1 MMFGALYSIDGPAAD
16 ALLDVAAD
24 FTPRFELHGQADIVL
39 DLTGLERLFGG
50 AEEIGHELRAAA
62 ADRHTRVRVAIAHT
76 YTAARL
82 LAMAERHEDVV
93 VVQAG
98 AEAEAL
104 APLPIDVLTT
114 IANLDLPAPSHLAPS
129 HLPTFLRWGIHTL
142 GALAALP
149 PDALAAR
156 LGAAGTQWQRL
167 ACGEDPRPLRPEV
180 PKERFEQALD
190 LEWPIDGLEPLSF
203 VLGRLLEPLI
213 AHLERRGRGAAVLHI
228 RLHLVTRTV
237 HERSLQ
243 LPVPMRDAR
252 TFRTLLLLDLESH
265 PPSAAIDRVVV
276 AIDPTPARVVQLS
289 LLTRPLPS
297 PEQLSTLMA
306 RLAALMGEDRCGSP
320 VVVDTWQPG
329 AFAMKPFAPPDSS
342 VAYREKPQRRG
353 AADTAMRAEPATGPV
368 RNPDRRR
375 ASVSP
380 WPVAAAAS
388 NQLSAA
394 LRRFRIPVPARVRME
409 HDKPVY
415 VAIDRA
421 AAHLGSR
428 IDAGSRMGGPVQTC
442 AGPWRTSGDW
452 WREPVN
458 ADRVRCRDGRAPQ
471 DAASPHQREQNK
483 SLCLCVSV
491 ARNQWDR
498 DEWDVTLGDGA
509 TYRLFR
515 ERATAAWFVE
525 GTYD

>member
-1 MMFGALYSIDGPAAD
+1 MFGALYSVDGPAAD

-24 FTPRFELHGQADIVL
+24 FTPRFELHGPADVVL

-50 AEEIGHELRAAA
+50 AREIGHELRAAA
-62 ADRHTRVRVAIAHT
+62 AARHTRVRVAIAYT
-76 YTAARL
+76 YTTARL
-82 LAMAERHEDVV
+82 LAMAERRDGLVV
-93 VVQAG
+93 VEAG

-104 APLPIDVLTT
+104 AQLSIDLVTV
-114 IANLDLPAPSHLAPS
+114 IASVAPSHLAPPHLAPS
-129 HLPTFLRWGIHTL
+129 HPRTVAPLHLPPVFSRWGIRTL
-142 GALAALP
+142 GDLAALP
-149 PDALAAR
+149 PAALAAR
-156 LGAAGTQWQRL
+156 LGEAGTRWQRL
-167 ACGEDPRPLRPEV
+167 ARGEDPRPLQPEV

-203 VLGRLLEPLI
+203 VLGRLLEPLT
-213 AHLERRGRGAAVLHI
+213 AHLERRGRGAAILHI

-243 LPVPMRDAR
+243 LPAPMRDAR

-265 PPSAAIDRVVV
+265 PPAAAIDRVVV
-276 AIDPTPARVVQLS
+276 AVDPTPARVVQLS
-289 LLTRPLPS
+289 LLARPLPS
-297 PEQLSTLMA
+297 PEQLSTLTA

-329 AFAMKPFAPPDSS
+329 AFAMHPFAPL
-342 VAYREKPQRRG
+342 
-353 AADTAMRAEPATGPV
+353 EPR
-368 RNPDRRR
+368 RNPDRLR
-375 ASVSP
+375 ASASL
-380 WPVAAAAS
+380 WPVAVNAAS
-388 NQLSAA
+388 NQLSVA

-409 HDKPVY
+409 HDTPIY

-428 IDAGSRMGGPVQTC
+428 IADAGSRPGGPVQVC
-442 AGPWRTSGDW
+442 AGPWRTSGHW
-452 WREPVN
+452 WGNR
-458 ADRVRCRDGRAPQ
+458 
-471 DAASPHQREQNK
+471 
-483 SLCLCVSV
+483 LCVSV
-491 ARNQWDR
+491 ARSQCEAWDR

>member
-1 MMFGALYSIDGPAAD
+1 MFGALYSVDGPAAD

-24 FTPRFELHGQADIVL
+24 FTPRFELHGPADVVL

-50 AEEIGHELRAAA
+50 AHEIGHELCAAA
-62 ADRHTRVRVAIAHT
+62 VARHTRVRVAIAHT
-76 YTAARL
+76 YTTARL
-82 LAMAERHEDVV
+82 LAMAERRDGLVV
-93 VVQAG
+93 VEAG

-104 APLPIDVLTT
+104 AQLPIDVMTV
-114 IANLDLPAPSHLAPS
+114 IAEPEPSHPRTSAPSHLRTSYPAPV
-129 HLPTFLRWGIHTL
+129 FLRWGIRTL
-142 GALAALP
+142 GDLAALP
-149 PDALAAR
+149 PAALAAR
-156 LGAAGTQWQRL
+156 LGEAGTRWQRL
-167 ACGEDPRPLRPEV
+167 ARGEDPRPLQPEV

-203 VLGRLLEPLI
+203 VLGRLLEPLT
-213 AHLERRGRGAAVLHI
+213 AHLERRGRGAAILHI

-243 LPVPMRDAR
+243 LPAPMRDAR

-265 PPSAAIDRVVV
+265 PPAAAIDRVVV
-276 AIDPTPARVVQLS
+276 AVDPTPARVVQLS

-297 PEQLSTLMA
+297 PEQLSTLTA

-329 AFAMKPFAPPDSS
+329 AFAMHPFAP
-342 VAYREKPQRRG
+342 
-353 AADTAMRAEPATGPV
+353 TEPP
-368 RNPDRRR
+368 RKPDRLRF
-375 ASVSP
+375 SVSP
-380 WPVAAAAS
+380 WPAVVNAAS
-388 NQLSAA
+388 NQLSVA

-409 HDKPVY
+409 HDTPVS

-428 IDAGSRMGGPVQTC
+428 IADAGSRMGGPVQAC

-452 WREPVN
+452 WR
-458 ADRVRCRDGRAPQ
+458 DRKTTP
-471 DAASPHQREQNK
+471 
-483 SLCLCVSV
+483 CLCVSV
-491 ARNQWDR
+491 ARTRCEAWDR

-515 ERATAAWFVE
+515 ERHTAAWFVE

>member
-1 MMFGALYSIDGPAAD
+1 MFGALYSVDGPAAD
-16 ALLDVAAD
+16 ALLEVAAD
-24 FTPRFELHGQADIVL
+24 FTPRFELHGPADVVL

-50 AEEIGHELRAAA
+50 AHEIGHELCAAA
-62 ADRHTRVRVAIAHT
+62 AARHTRVRVAIAHT
-76 YTAARL
+76 YTTARL
-82 LAMAERHEDVV
+82 LAMAERHDGLVV
-93 VVQAG
+93 VEAG

-104 APLPIDVLTT
+104 AGLPIDLMTV
-114 IANLDLPAPSHLAPS
+114 IASVAPSHPRTVAPSHLAPV
-129 HLPTFLRWGIHTL
+129 FFRWGIRTL
-142 GALAALP
+142 GDLAALP
-149 PDALAAR
+149 PAALAAR
-156 LGAAGTQWQRL
+156 LGEAGTRWQRL
-167 ACGEDPRPLRPEV
+167 ARGEDSRPLQPEV

-213 AHLERRGRGAAVLHI
+213 AHLERRGRGAAILHI

-243 LPVPMRDAR
+243 LPAPMRDAR

-265 PPSAAIDRVVV
+265 PPAAAIDRVVV
-276 AIDPTPARVVQLS
+276 AVDPTPARVVQLS

-297 PEQLSTLMA
+297 PEQLSTLTA

-329 AFAMKPFAPPDSS
+329 AFAMHPFAP
-342 VAYREKPQRRG
+342 
-353 AADTAMRAEPATGPV
+353 TEPP
-368 RNPDRRR
+368 RKPDRLR
-375 ASVSP
+375 ASVSL
-380 WPVAAAAS
+380 WPVAVNAAS
-388 NQLSAA
+388 NELSVA

-409 HDKPVY
+409 HDQPVY

-428 IDAGSRMGGPVQTC
+428 IADAESRSGGPVQVC
-442 AGPWRTSGDW
+442 AGPWRTSGYW
-452 WREPVN
+452 WGEREL
-458 ADRVRCRDGRAPQ
+458 
-471 DAASPHQREQNK
+471 K
-483 SLCLCVSV
+483 TSLRLCVSV
-491 ARNQWDR
+491 ARTQCEAWDR
-498 DEWDVTLGDGA
+498 DEWDVTLGDGT